1 MPKSFL
7 QANKIKKYQL
17 RNMSNPSK
25 KLSGHYFQNLL
36 QGNLGA
42 DPRVFKNK
50 NSEVR
55 KTKLHRKEMPRR
67 DSEENLS
74 FWTKNIKRKFNEEND
89 IKVIIS
95 RNSNDQQA
103 KTTPASPPQEMQQ

>member
-1 MPKSFL
+1 
-7 QANKIKKYQL
+7 
-17 RNMSNPSK
+17 MSNPSK

-50 NSEVR
+50 NSDVR
-55 KTKLHRKEMPRR
+55 RNKVQQRREILRR

-74 FWTKNIKRKFNEEND
+74 FWTKNVKRRFQEDLEM
-89 IKVIIS
+89 KVIIS
-95 RNSNDQQA
+95 RNSN
-103 KTTPASPPQEMQQ
+103 EN